1 MHDGH
6 GHLAGITDFECFA
19 RLVHEL
25 GVQGHVAHPPTPIKL
40 DAIEAIRRELTDVAL
55 IINVPAAR
63 WLVLLDAA
71 AAVEIPTHLEPLF
84 VAVVDKALHV
94 GEEFWVG
101 GGGTVQIV
109 LGVVHAQT
117 TTLPSCTRA
126 RAQTHQMGS
135 EKAA

>member
-1 MHDGH
+1 MAI
-6 GHLAGITDFECFA
+6 LNLKCFA
-19 RLVHEL
+19 SFLHQI
-25 GVQGHVAHPPTPIKL
+25 GVAGHVAHAPTPIKL

-55 IINVPAAR
+55 VINVPAAR

-71 AAVEIPTHLEPLF
+71 AAVEIPTHFEPFF

-101 GGGTVQIV
+101 GRGTVQIV

-117 TTLPSCTRA
+117 TTFPSCTCA
-126 RAQTHQMGS
+126 RTQTHQMGS
-135 EKAA
+135 KKAA

>member
-1 MHDGH
+1 MGM
-6 GHLAGITDFECFA
+6 GYLAGITDFECFA
-19 RLVHEL
+19 RLVHQL

-40 DAIEAIRRELTDVAL
+40 DAIEAIRRKLTDVAL
-55 IINVPAAR
+55 IIDVPATR

-71 AAVEIPTHLEPLF
+71 AAVEIPAHLEPFF

-94 GEEFWVG
+94 GEECWVG
-101 GGGTVQIV
+101 GGGAVQIV

-126 RAQTHQMGS
+126 RAQTHQIGS

>member
-1 MHDGH
+1 MTAMGY
-6 GHLAGITDFECFA
+6 LAGITDFECFA
-19 RLVHEL
+19 RLVHQL

-71 AAVEIPTHLEPLF
+71 AAVEIPTHLKPFF

-94 GEEFWVG
+94 GEEFWVV

-109 LGVVHAQT
+109 LRVVHA
-117 TTLPSCTRA
+117 
-126 RAQTHQMGS
+126 
-135 EKAA
+135 